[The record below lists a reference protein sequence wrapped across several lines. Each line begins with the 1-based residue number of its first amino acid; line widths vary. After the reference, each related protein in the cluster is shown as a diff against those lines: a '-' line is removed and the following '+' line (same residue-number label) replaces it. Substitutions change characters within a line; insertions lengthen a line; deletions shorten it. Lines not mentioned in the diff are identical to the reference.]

1 MGDSDLFH
9 SSTLVFAKQGIFK
22 RWKERW
28 ASVEASQATGL
39 QLSVYEEE
47 GLAMPL
53 RIYPLAGATLEIG
66 RGGADER
73 GLFGLR
79 LVWEGKELSF
89 GAKTEAERDEWVAAL
104 RTAVDVLHEVD
115 EQSQAEASPRDATV
129 ASASAAADDVRSS
142 GKKSNSGKKK
152 KGGVAKEEEEEE
164 EVVVVEETGEVA
176 AVSPRS
182 SSSKGGAS
190 GKKKKGKA
198 KGKAAKYRQFGGTGA
213 LVRGRRQAGLQCLC
227 KSVDWLSEGGRR
239 EVVVDGRPG
248 YVSVVGRST
257 VNRLDA
263 SKRLHEAQAKG
274 KHVDGWP
281 VLVAQGHLG
290 SLVTFGAADGH
301 AASPNN
307 VAGLDRCGR
316 NERVVVAHVA
326 GEPQVG
332 QHGSNGATGSVEG
345 HDALLVGCVGEQE
358 DVVPFDVAV

>member
-1 MGDSDLFH
+1 M
-9 SSTLVFAKQGIFK
+9 
-22 RWKERW
+22 RPWR
-28 ASVEASQATGL
+28 
-39 QLSVYEEE
+39 
-47 GLAMPL
+47 
-53 RIYPLAGATLEIG
+53 
-66 RGGADER
+66 
-73 GLFGLR
+73 LR
-79 LVWEGKELSF
+79 LLLLMMLGQ
-89 GAKTEAERDEWVAAL
+89 VA
-104 RTAVDVLHEVD
+104 R
-115 EQSQAEASPRDATV
+115 RATV
-129 ASASAAADDVRSS
+129 ARRRRVALPRRRRRRRRWWWWRRLTRLLPCRPVRLRRRVVRLARRRRERLKERQQSS
-142 GKKSNSGKKK
+142 
-152 KGGVAKEEEEEE
+152 
-164 EVVVVEETGEVA
+164 
-176 AVSPRS
+176 
-182 SSSKGGAS
+182 
-190 GKKKKGKA
+190 
-198 KGKAAKYRQFGGTGA
+198 RQFGGTGA